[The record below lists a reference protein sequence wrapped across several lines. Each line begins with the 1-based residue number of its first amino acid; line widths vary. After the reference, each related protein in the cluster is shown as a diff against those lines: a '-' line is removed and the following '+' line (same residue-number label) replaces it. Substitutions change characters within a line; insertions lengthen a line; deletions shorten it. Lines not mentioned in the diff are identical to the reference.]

1 MHGIIKNLLTKL
13 SSHPGWKWFI
23 LVTVLLGATG
33 VTGMFAFS
41 QLSSASFIPP
51 ETVQS
56 LPADSSHG
64 LTGQGQSASD
74 AKKPAVKDGTVTE
87 HGTDSND
94 WALNLLYMIN

>member
-1 MHGIIKNLLTKL
+1 MNGIIQNLRTKL
-13 SSHPGWKWFI
+13 SSRPGWKWFI

-41 QLSSASFIPP
+41 QLSSASFLPP
-51 ETVQS
+51 ETEQS
-56 LPADSSHG
+56 VPADSGHR
-64 LTGQGQSASD
+64 LTGQGQSASK
-74 AKKPAVKDGTVTE
+74 AKKIAIKDGTVTE